1 MRLRRAPV
9 GLVVSSL
16 FALGCGSD
24 SATGPAATLTLDA
37 TQATVIMN
45 KIIQIAPI
53 HIEIAWL
60 ADSANLVLKSGAEAD
75 LVPISTTMAPGP
87 FYAVGLQR
95 RVQVSTSSFST
106 FDLIAFNDPSNPTD
120 IIIIDGYKSGTGLP
134 PTSTS
139 GAFEGPVN
147 GYLFHLDGSTVSSW
161 RAALGTGTLSGG
173 APGNACSGFQGS
185 NGVTCAQASLTA
197 AFSIDA
203 AFQDAGPSSST
214 VAQASLGTA
223 TVAGIVLNYNFP

>member
-1 MRLRRAPV
+1 MRLRCASV
-9 GLVVSSL
+9 GLAVSSL
-16 FALGCGSD
+16 VALGCGSD
-24 SATGPAATLTLDA
+24 NATGPAATLTLDA
-37 TQATVIMN
+37 TQAAAVMT
-45 KIIQIAPI
+45 KIIQISPLYT
-53 HIEIAWL
+53 EIAWL

-75 LVPISTTMAPGP
+75 LVPITTTTAAGP

-95 RVQVSTSSFST
+95 RVQISLNSFST

-147 GYLFHLDGSTVSSW
+147 GYLFHLDGSTVSAW

-173 APGNACSGFQGS
+173 APGNACSGFQG
-185 NGVTCAQASLTA
+185 NGGVTCAQASLTA
-197 AFSIDA
+197 AFSIGA

-214 VAQASLGTA
+214 IAQATLGTT
-223 TVAGIVLNYNFP
+223 TVSGIVLNYNFP